1 MLRNGGV
8 EEILISEAWS
18 KTMQNRY
25 RMYRRGRGSFY
36 VKDCVTGKAESLGTA
51 DRAQAHH
58 LLAAR
63 NQAVIQPQLNRAMA
77 RTYLMAKSPELVTR
91 TWAEVMEHYVQG
103 GIESTRERK
112 ERAFASRPFAMLR
125 TLTLLDTE
133 AIHLLSVLEHKKA
146 GNSTHHYLRRIHNY
160 AMHLGWLLTAVMAD
174 AAWPQIRSKK
184 FSALTEE
191 EHLRIVEREGNV
203 ERKLYYQM
211 LWETGG
217 SQSDIA
223 NLDWTRI
230 DLRNRTIRFT
240 RQKLEGKGNS
250 GSSSLRIGLHI
261 EAILEQLPQKGDLF
275 PKIKFELAKH
285 RAGEFRRRCRTLKI
299 EGRTL
304 HSYRY
309 SWAQRAKAA
318 GMPERDAMNHLG
330 HKSRAIHAAYSGAA
344 DVAVLPL
351 EYYEE
356 QQAKKIIEFTQGQP
370 RTCLA

>member
-1 MLRNGGV
+1 
-8 EEILISEAWS
+8 
-18 KTMQNRY
+18 MQHRY

-36 VKDCVTGKAESLGTA
+36 VKDRVTGKAESLGTA
-51 DRAQAHH
+51 DRAQAQH

-103 GIESTRERK
+103 GVESTRERK

-125 TLTLLDTE
+125 TLSLLDTE
-133 AIHLLSVLEHKKA
+133 AIHLLAVLEHKKA

-160 AMHLGWLLTAVMAD
+160 ALHLGWLLTPVMAD

-184 FSALTEE
+184 FSAITEE
-191 EHLRIVEREGNV
+191 EHIRIVEREGNV
-203 ERKLYYQM
+203 ERKLYYQL

-223 NLDWTRI
+223 NLEWSRI

-250 GSSSLRIGLHI
+250 GSSSLRIGPHV
-261 EAILEQLPQKGDLF
+261 EAILEQLPQTGALF
-275 PKIKFELAKH
+275 PKIKLELAKH

-309 SWAQRAKAA
+309 AWAQRAKAA

-356 QQAKKIIEFTQGQP
+356 QQAKKIIEFTEGQRRIFLP
-370 RTCLA
+370 KSEAACLG